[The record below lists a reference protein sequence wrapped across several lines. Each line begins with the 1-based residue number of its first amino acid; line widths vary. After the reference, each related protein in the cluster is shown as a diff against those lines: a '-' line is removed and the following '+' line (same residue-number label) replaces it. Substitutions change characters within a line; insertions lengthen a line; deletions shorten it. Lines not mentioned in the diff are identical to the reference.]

1 MHHHRDERDELVRHL
16 AITFPKAFFE
26 SAEQRLP
33 LKRNILEDLTR
44 NCTTAPSTLE
54 QAVGWYQSDFAYQR
68 KILSGAERIDLDGKP
83 VAKITVAEQEAARRT
98 MDMRKKQLADRRAA
112 AAAPRS
118 PPMNGHAS
126 TGAPMSKTTVP
137 PAFQIHPAFQPL
149 KEALTV
155 AEEITVGNQYGD
167 AMRRVLVAAALRE
180 VIGHADKLLDTLAR
194 GAPAE

>member
-1 MHHHRDERDELVRHL
+1 MHHHRDERDELVKHL
-16 AITFPKAFFE
+16 ATTFPAAFFE
-26 SAEQRLP
+26 SPESRLP
-33 LKRNILEDLTR
+33 LKRDILGDLTR
-44 NCTTAPSTLE
+44 TCATAPSTLE
-54 QAVGWYQSDFAYQR
+54 QTLNWYTSDFAYQR
-68 KILSGAERIDLDGKP
+68 KILAGNSRIDLDGKP
-83 VAKITVAEQEAARRT
+83 VAKITIAEQEAARRT

-126 TGAPMSKTTVP
+126 TGAPMSKTTLP

-149 KEALTV
+149 KEALAV

-180 VIGHADKLLDTLAR
+180 VIGHADRLLDTMAR
-194 GAPAE
+194 TAPAE